1 MTNEY
6 KYNLLKYLTNKIDD
20 EVGENIPY
28 FRNKETITN
37 NLKTTLDN
45 MFMQY
50 EFKGQVISPKSDNI
64 VIYGNYDYSSYVGY
78 TKGFIVILNKNCE
91 VLNIITQFNTGTP
104 FSQLIALNVDENGL
118 IYGIDNPAAS
128 SGSAYRF
135 ILLNNFLV
143 SNNNEV
149 ILRKSY
155 NFPSEYNSMIFSNK
169 CYTHV
174 KKAENE
180 AKYFIVGEK
189 KQNEEYPTLEMY
201 LVEFTINV
209 GSENEWNAYTNGS
222 GTRFGAYYDF
232 ILSKNENNYNVTIIH
247 SEDMGIY
254 KMFFNGETITDTLI
268 INDTA
273 KSIRLINENL
283 FYYANGLLFK
293 YDNGQITNIGNS
305 TYINLIGINV
315 ISYNL
320 ITNYE
325 TGMTNIYIGIYDGQN
340 YVEELIYTEQTYYVG
355 INLFYSYN
363 IFNLNKICIQIGDNA
378 YIDSIVISNG
388 YNGKSFNNENSLNP
402 RSIELYNERNKIIFA
417 RNLYNKIINNN
428 ITEATV
434 EIPNTYLNNDNITI
448 QELLS
453 VNNNIMVNNISTI
466 TKNIYET
473 LFINFI
479 NTLQITNENDEN
491 NIILNPT
498 GATRLNI
505 SISDLIDYDNA
516 KATKIR
522 INYDDG
528 TNEIK
533 DVSNNIEQI
542 QQSDSLIF
550 TNYDFTV
557 YNPATKNIKT
567 IDIISNDEKTIYQTI
582 SDLSFASNKYYN
594 IIQPVQINNEYDI
607 IR

>member
-45 MFMQY
+45 MFMKY

-64 VIYGNYDYSSYVGY
+64 AIYGNYDYSSYVGY

-91 VLNIITQFNTGTP
+91 VLNVITQFNTGTP

-155 NFPSEYNSMIFSNK
+155 NFPREYNSMIFSNK

-189 KQNEEYPTLEMY
+189 RQNEEYPALEMY
-201 LVEFTINV
+201 LVKFTINV

-268 INDTA
+268 INDIA
-273 KSIRLINENL
+273 ESIRLINENL
-283 FYYANGLLFK
+283 FYYSNGLLFK

-320 ITNYE
+320 IKNYE

-340 YVEELIYTEQTYYVG
+340 YVEELIYTEQTYYVE

-388 YNGKSFNNENSLNP
+388 YNGKSFNNKNSLNP

-417 RNLYNKIINNN
+417 RNLYNKVINNN

-453 VNNNIMVNNISTI
+453 VNNNIMVKNQNTV

-567 IDIISNDEKTIYQTI
+567 IDIISNDETTIYQTI

>member
-78 TKGFIVILNKNCE
+78 KKGFIVILNKNCE

-104 FSQLIALNVDENGL
+104 FSQLIALNVDENGS

-143 SNNNEV
+143 SDNNEV

-201 LVEFTINV
+201 LVKFTINV

-222 GTRFGAYYDF
+222 GTKFGAYYDF
-232 ILSKNENNYNVTIIH
+232 ILSKNENDYNVTIIH

-273 KSIRLINENL
+273 ESIRLINENL

-340 YVEELIYTEQTYYVG
+340 YVEELIYTEQTYYVK

-388 YNGKSFNNENSLNP
+388 YNGKSFNNKNSLNP

-453 VNNNIMVNNISTI
+453 VNNNIMVNNINTI

-542 QQSDSLIF
+542 QQSESLIF

-594 IIQPVQINNEYDI
+594 IIQPVKINNEYDI